1 MQSTLH
7 VAKAFHAF
15 ALMKSRP
22 HRWVPKGVRV
32 FPNVLKRSAFSAA
45 RRGGISDRK
54 YALGFKTAVVYI
66 LSPHPNFSG
75 RTDLKVCICHGTCWY
90 GASSVEGQQKVHE
103 NLLCLLGLILG
114 SKKKKAKI
122 WLQTTNVFCCSAF
135 KNWKWLTGRKH
146 HN

>member
-32 FPNVLKRSAFSAA
+32 FPNVLKRSAFFSAA
-45 RRGGISDRK
+45 RRGGILDRK

-90 GASSVEGQQKVHE
+90 GASSVEGQQKVGE

-114 SKKKKAKI
+114 SPPKKKTKLL
-122 WLQTTNVFCCSAF
+122 LQTTNVFCCPAF
-135 KNWKWLTGRKH
+135 KTG
-146 HN
+146 ND